1 LQRAGGCCVIDERTF
16 IRVHDGIEDHP
27 KIAPLSDKAFRV
39 LVTTWAWCSRHK
51 TDGRVPTAVWQKRA
65 SAKVRAELET
75 AGLVD
80 IFEGHVL
87 MHDYLKHQRSAEEI
101 DEMREA
107 KQFAGRVGN
116 HKRWHVGQGIVD
128 ATCEFCVDTE
138 SQDPSQ
144 DRSHL
149 RSQEDRTGTSQVRSQ
164 NDRKTSP
171 DTDTDTEIKKEPSLR
186 SGSRSTGHFE
196 AFWSAYPRKVGKASA
211 RKAWPKAC
219 KKLEASRLVKAAVYW
234 AGLWLQ
240 AGTDVQFIPHPA
252 TWLNGERWSDD
263 PPLPRGQPTERRS
276 TTDERVAQA
285 QSLKALY
292 ADSNV
297 LQLPGAA
304 S

>member
-1 LQRAGGCCVIDERTF
+1 VIDERTF
-16 IRVHDGIEDHP
+16 IKVHDGIEDHP

-51 TDGRVPTAVWQKRA
+51 TDGRLPTAVWQKRA

-80 IFEGHVL
+80 NFEGHVL

-107 KQFAGRVGN
+107 KQFAGRIGN

-144 DRSHL
+144 DPSHL

-171 DTDTDTEIKKEPSLR
+171 DTETDTEIKKEPSLR
-186 SGSRSTGHFE
+186 SGSRSSKLDEHFE
-196 AFWSAYPRKVGKASA
+196 EFWSAYPRKVSKATA

-219 KKLEASRLVKAAVYW
+219 KKLEAPRLVKAASYW
-234 AGLWLQ
+234 AGLWQQ
-240 AGTDVQFIPHPA
+240 AGTEAQFIPYPA
-252 TWLNGERWSDD
+252 TWLNGERWSDE
-263 PPLPRGQPTERRS
+263 PPLSRGQPDARPS
-276 TTDERVAQA
+276 TTDQRVAQA

-292 ADSNV
+292 PEESNV
-297 LQLPGAA
+297 RQLPGAA